1 MKKFLEFINEADLPT
16 KTAQTDNSPVNKPE
30 FIADPAH
37 LLRKQAAVRNAKSIG
52 YGKSSVSGRGIYATD
67 DIAKG
72 DIVEE
77 APYIQVDKESIK
89 GTPLMDYV
97 FKIDDTT
104 YAVALGYASLFN
116 HRNQPNV
123 DWKIDT
129 VDQVIRMTA
138 IKDLEQGEELFIS
151 YGNKYWSSRDTDMT
165 KDI

>member
-1 MKKFLEFINEADLPT
+1 MKKFLEFINENDLPT
-16 KTAQTDNSPVNKPE
+16 KDKQTDNSPVNKPE
-30 FIADPAH
+30 YLADPAN
-37 LLRKQAAVRNAKSIG
+37 LLRKQAAVRSARNIG
-52 YGKSSVSGRGIYATD
+52 YGKSSVSGRGVYATD
-67 DIAKG
+67 DITKG
-72 DIVEE
+72 DVVEE

-89 GTPLMDYV
+89 GSPLMDYV

-129 VDQVIRMTA
+129 VDQVIRFTA
-138 IKDLEQGEELFIS
+138 LTDLNSGDELYIS
-151 YGNKYWSSRDTDMT
+151 YGNKYWSSRDVDMI